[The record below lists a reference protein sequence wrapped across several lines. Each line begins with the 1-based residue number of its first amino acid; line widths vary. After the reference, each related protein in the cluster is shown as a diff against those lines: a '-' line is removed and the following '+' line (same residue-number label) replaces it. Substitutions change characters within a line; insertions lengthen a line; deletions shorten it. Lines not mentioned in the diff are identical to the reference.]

1 MATNEQQIAQAFVQH
16 YFHPLN
22 QKDKGQL
29 AMLYTERSLL
39 TFEGE
44 SFAGRDAIMTKL
56 KSIPF
61 QTRIVTVDAQPA
73 EGGAVMVF
81 VTGNAMVSE

>member
-1 MATNEQQIAQAFVQH
+1 
-16 YFHPLN
+16 
-22 QKDKGQL
+22 
-29 AMLYTERSLL
+29 
-39 TFEGE
+39 
-44 SFAGRDAIMTKL
+44 MTKL